1 MHCEYKPNLLRPKRE
16 RPPTMATYSDLL
28 ATIVSETLACRDP
41 ATQQSKGRGQ
51 SRYAP
56 FGPHIPGENGSYR
69 TTDAAM
75 SAIAEVADRFRANDL
90 MISHAHGRDAVRM
103 EASRTLGE
111 LLPALAAEPNATL
124 HWPMVRDRLR
134 TRLRHIIQDVVHY
147 LPVWLFLAQDCP
159 AFSIGPV
166 RFIERKDWLDAIKT
180 RRGAESS
187 WMAGVRDIWSGRKT
201 DQHGICAGLKSFLKQ
216 VARTPLQPAS
226 WVQEFRTGY
235 ASGQRSENVQ
245 ARTVARAAHP
255 DQWIACAEVN
265 GFERDESRRRGVL
278 TIRVAL
284 DTIRLVL
291 PGSERHLLSTAADTV
306 VPLTIDRYNQ
316 AVGQDLA
323 HGWRFNRPGVSGPPG
338 MAKVIIS
345 QCQPVFDA
353 AGECIAAAAGIGI
366 SAHACPKLADRWF
379 NSVHWFGRACLSDGD
394 FVAVVMMVIALD
406 VLCGGKQDQG
416 IIELVARLTGTAKSA
431 SVLPDGTTLETLVKK
446 SYQLRSEVAH
456 GSVLALHE
464 TLDVERGQ
472 LESVA
477 AAALTEYVVA
487 LADYAKKGGADDR
500 DMFLASLPPAN
511 L

>member
-1 MHCEYKPNLLRPKRE
+1 
-16 RPPTMATYSDLL
+16 
-28 ATIVSETLACRDP
+28 
-41 ATQQSKGRGQ
+41 
-51 SRYAP
+51 
-56 FGPHIPGENGSYR
+56 
-69 TTDAAM
+69 
-75 SAIAEVADRFRANDL
+75 
-90 MISHAHGRDAVRM
+90 
-103 EASRTLGE
+103 
-111 LLPALAAEPNATL
+111 
-124 HWPMVRDRLR
+124 
-134 TRLRHIIQDVVHY
+134 
-147 LPVWLFLAQDCP
+147 
-159 AFSIGPV
+159 
-166 RFIERKDWLDAIKT
+166 
-180 RRGAESS
+180 
-187 WMAGVRDIWSGRKT
+187 
-201 DQHGICAGLKSFLKQ
+201 
-216 VARTPLQPAS
+216 
-226 WVQEFRTGY
+226 
-235 ASGQRSENVQ
+235 
-245 ARTVARAAHP
+245 
-255 DQWIACAEVN
+255 
-265 GFERDESRRRGVL
+265 
-278 TIRVAL
+278 
-284 DTIRLVL
+284 
-291 PGSERHLLSTAADTV
+291 
-306 VPLTIDRYNQ
+306 
-316 AVGQDLA
+316 
-323 HGWRFNRPGVSGPPG
+323 